1 MRLRHTT
8 LLLPLLLAAC
18 AHGPSPEAPT
28 APVPE
33 QFKET
38 PPGWVTA
45 VPADLLARGPW
56 WTLFGDPAL
65 DALVPRVQVSNQNVA
80 AAAAAYA
87 HARALVREQR
97 AAYFPSLSLT
107 AGASRVYAGSATTA
121 SGITTQSRTGTNLEL
136 GLDAT
141 WEADLWGRIRQ
152 TVSAAGASAQ
162 ASAADLAGAT
172 LSAQAE
178 FVTDYLLLR
187 ESDAEIALLNT
198 TIEGYTRSL
207 EIAQNRYD
215 AGVAPK
221 SDVLQAQTQLA
232 NAQAD
237 RTTVVRQR
245 AQLEHA
251 MAVLV
256 GQAPAQFTVPPG
268 DWNSTTVPG
277 APVGVPST
285 LLQRRPDIAAAERS
299 VAAANAQIGV
309 ARAAYFPALTLNASA
324 THGGASVADLF
335 SLPTTT
341 WSIGL
346 AVAQTL
352 FDAGARTARV
362 DEARAD
368 WEQSVAQYRQ
378 TVLAAFQGVEDQLV
392 AARVLEEQQALRRTA
407 SEAAD
412 QTEQQ
417 VMNRYRAGQLSYTDV
432 VAAQV
437 TALTARRAL
446 LQAANSRQAAA
457 VALIQALGGGWDVSQ
472 MNDNVAAK

>member
-1 MRLRHTT
+1 MRLR
-8 LLLPLLLAAC
+8 LSPLLLALLLASC
-18 AHGPSPEAPT
+18 AHAPSPEAPT
-28 APVPE
+28 APVPA

-45 VPADLLARGPW
+45 VPADQLARGPW

-65 DALVPRVQVSNQNVA
+65 DALVPGVQVSNQNIA
-80 AAAAAYA
+80 AATAAYA
-87 HARALVREQR
+87 QARALVREQR
-97 AAYFPSLSLT
+97 AAFFPSLSLS
-107 AGASRVYAGSATTA
+107 AGAERVHAGSATTA
-121 SGITTQSRTGTNLEL
+121 SGLTTQSRSGTNLQL
-136 GLDAT
+136 GLDAS
-141 WEADLWGRIRQ
+141 WEVDLWGRIRQ
-152 TVSAAGASAQ
+152 TVSAAGAKAQ

-178 FVTDYLLLR
+178 FVTDYLSLR
-187 ESDAEIALLNT
+187 ESDAEIALLRT

-207 EIAQNRYD
+207 QIAQNRYD
-215 AGVAPK
+215 SGVAPK

-237 RTTVVRQR
+237 YATLVRQR

-251 MAVLV
+251 MAVLA
-256 GQAPAQFTVPPG
+256 GQAPAQFTLPPG

-285 LLQRRPDIAAAERS
+285 LLQRRPDIASAERS

-309 ARAAYFPALTLNASA
+309 ARAAYFPALTLSASA
-324 THGGASVADLF
+324 SQGGARVADLF
-335 SLPTTT
+335 SLPATT
-341 WSIGL
+341 WSLGL
-346 AVAQTL
+346 AIAQTL

-362 DEARAD
+362 DEARAA

-378 TVLAAFQGVEDQLV
+378 TVLTAFQNVEDQLV
-392 AARVLEEQQALRRTA
+392 AARILEEQQAYRRTA

-417 VMNRYRAGQLSYTDV
+417 VMNRYRAGQVSYTDV

-446 LQAANSRQAAA
+446 LQVANSRQAAA
-457 VALIQALGGGWDVSQ
+457 VALIQALGGGWDVSHI
-472 MNDNVAAK
+472 DDTLAAQ